1 MVGTVAPV
9 TTASMRRALPRGITG
24 TGVAHYFGMPDLQLF
39 NVPEKLVR
47 ALEAQAQLRNTSV
60 SEVAVDELTF
70 VLNRRKRSAALARLA
85 SLPRVSTKG
94 ESIADAVRAERDA
107 LVI

>member
-1 MVGTVAPV
+1 M
-9 TTASMRRALPRGITG
+9 
-24 TGVAHYFGMPDLQLF
+24 AHYFGMTDLQLF

-60 SEVAVDELTF
+60 SDVAVDELTF
-70 VLNRRKRSAALARLA
+70 ALNRRKRSAALARLA
-85 SLPRVSTKG
+85 GLLRVSTKG

>member
-24 TGVAHYFGMPDLQLF
+24 AGVAHYFGMTDLQLF

-47 ALEAQAQLRNTSV
+47 ALEAQAKLGTRPCPTSL
-60 SEVAVDELTF
+60 LT
-70 VLNRRKRSAALARLA
+70 S
-85 SLPRVSTKG
+85 
-94 ESIADAVRAERDA
+94 
-107 LVI
+107 